1 MPVDTACRPLGRI
14 RPASCRRTCT
24 RAVHEE
30 SCRVRKSRIRHVLA
44 GVITVL
50 TLTVVSL
57 FGSSALGSPAAHAD
71 TPLVHQVDYTC
82 GDGYYRNSEGACTR
96 GPDGSATGIRCKD
109 GTYSH
114 AKNRQGACSRHGG
127 IADGSGGDGSGS
139 SDTGSAAM
147 GFGSAVIGGAV
158 VGSLLLGMLAFGS

>member
-1 MPVDTACRPLGRI
+1 M
-14 RPASCRRTCT
+14 
-24 RAVHEE
+24 
-30 SCRVRKSRIRHVLA
+30 RKSRIRHVLA

-50 TLTVVSL
+50 TLTVGSL
-57 FGSSALGSPAAHAD
+57 LGSSALGSPAAYAD

-82 GDGYYRNSEGACTR
+82 GDGYYRNSEGSCTR

-114 AKNRQGACSRHGG
+114 AENRQGACSRHGG
-127 IADGSGGDGSGS
+127 IADGSGDGSGS